1 MSFDLLSISCPG
13 GRPMLNG
20 LDINSIRSLDDA
32 LEVIRKLLN
41 LVETLNQETLELKRQ
56 NQKLRDENNRLKG
69 EQGKPK
75 IKPNKKT
82 PGQYSSEKERKR
94 PKKRKKHSKKDQ
106 IKTHDTQICSVDKS
120 ILPND
125 ARFKGYDRLV
135 VQDIKFEAHNT
146 LFLKEKYYSPSLNKT
161 YLAPLPSGYDGEF
174 GPAIK
179 ALAIKLYFDSNI
191 TQRNILDLL
200 QDAEINISAGQLSNF
215 LIKDQELFHQE
226 KDALYEAGLKS
237 SPWQHI
243 DDTSTRVN
251 AHNHY
256 CQILC
261 NPLYTAYFTTK
272 DKSRLTVLD
281 VLTNFGPRTFL
292 LNEEAF
298 SYIDLFRLPVPV
310 VRQLKAFPQQQPIG
324 QKEFFSLLDK
334 HLPCLGP
341 QQRSRVLDAAAVAA
355 YHAQMEFP
363 IIRLLLCDDAPQ
375 FKLVTQELALCWV
388 HDGRH
393 YKKLDPFLSPHR
405 QLLDT
410 FLDQYWDFYRQLLQ
424 YRQNPSNPEHIRL
437 DHLFDEIFSTVT
449 GYDALDRRIEKTKA
463 KKPSMLIVL
472 DHPEIPLHNNPAELG
487 ARKRVRKRV
496 VSFGTRT
503 IDGTNAWDTFM
514 SISATAKK
522 LGVNFYHYLSDRISG
537 AFEIPALAELITQR
551 AQQLNLGASWN
562 PP

>member
-1 MSFDLLSISCPG
+1 
-13 GRPMLNG
+13 MLNG
-20 LDINSIRSLDDA
+20 LDINNITDLDDG
-32 LEVIRKLLN
+32 LDVIRKLLN
-41 LVETLNQETLELKRQ
+41 LVEDLGQENLELKRQ
-56 NQKLRDENNRLKG
+56 NQELRDEINRLKG

-82 PGQYSSEKERKR
+82 PSQYSSEKERKK
-94 PKKRKKHSKKDQ
+94 PKKRKKHSKKGC
-106 IKTHDTQICSVDKS
+106 IKTHDSQICSVDKS

-125 ARFKGYDRLV
+125 ARFKGYDRVV

-179 ALAIKLYFDSNI
+179 ALAIKLYFDSNM

-215 LIKDQELFHQE
+215 LIKDQGLFHQE

-251 AHNHY
+251 GQNQY

-261 NPLYTAYFTTK
+261 NPLYTAYFTTE

-298 SYIDLFRLPVPV
+298 SYIDIFRLPIPV
-310 VRQLKAFPQQQPIG
+310 VRQLKTFPQQQQIG
-324 QKEFFSLLDK
+324 EEEFLDLLDK
-334 HLPCLGP
+334 HLPHLGP
-341 QQRSRVLDAAAVAA
+341 QHYNHILEAAAVAA

-375 FKLVTQELALCWV
+375 FKLITQELALCWI

-393 YKKLDPFLSPHR
+393 YKKLDPFIVQHR

-410 FLDQYWDFYRQLLQ
+410 FLDQYWGFYKQLLQ
-424 YRQNPSNPEHIRL
+424 YRQNPSNLEHMRL
-437 DHLFDEIFSTVT
+437 DHLFDDIFSTVT
-449 GYDALDRRIEKTKA
+449 GYDALDQRIAKTKA
-463 KKPSMLIVL
+463 KKSSMLIVL

-503 IDGTNAWDTFM
+503 KDGTKAWDTFM

-537 AFEIPALAELITQR
+537 AFEMPSMAELITQK

>member
-1 MSFDLLSISCPG
+1 
-13 GRPMLNG
+13 MLNA
-20 LDINSIRSLDDA
+20 LDIKNITDLDDA

-41 LVETLNQETLELKRQ
+41 LVETLNQEILELKRQ
-56 NQKLRDENNRLKG
+56 NQELRDEINRLKG

-75 IKPNKKT
+75 IKPNKNP
-82 PGQYSSEKERKR
+82 PGQYSSEKERKKS
-94 PKKRKKHSKKDQ
+94 KKRKKHSKKDH
-106 IKTHDTQICSVDKS
+106 IKTHKSQICSVDKS

-125 ARFKGYDRLV
+125 ARFKGYDPVV
-135 VQDIKFEAHNT
+135 VQDIKFEAYNT
-146 LFLKEKYYSPSLNKT
+146 LFLKEKYYSPSLNRT
-161 YLAPLPSGYDGEF
+161 WLAPLPSGYDGEF

-200 QDAEINISAGQLSNF
+200 QDAEIQISAGQLSNF

-281 VLTNFGPRTFL
+281 VLQNFGPRTFL

-298 SYIDLFRLPVPV
+298 SYMDIFRLPIPV
-310 VRQLKAFPQQQPIG
+310 VRQLKTFPQQQSIG
-324 QKEFFSLLDK
+324 QEEFLGLLDK
-334 HLPCLGP
+334 HIPCLGP
-341 QQRSRVLDAAAVAA
+341 QQRSRVLEAAAVAA
-355 YHAQMEFP
+355 YHARMEFP
-363 IIRLLLCDDAPQ
+363 VIRLLLCDDAPQ
-375 FKLVTQELALCWV
+375 FKLITQELALCWV

-393 YKKLDPFLSPHR
+393 YKKLDPFVPLHQ

-410 FLDQYWDFYRQLLQ
+410 FLKQYWDFYRLLIQ
-424 YRQNPSNPEHIRL
+424 YRQNPSNPEHLRL
-437 DHLFDEIFSTVT
+437 DQLFDDIFSTVT
-449 GYDALDRRIEKTKA
+449 RYDALERRIEKTRA

-472 DHPEIPLHNNPAELG
+472 DHPEVPLHNNPAELG

-503 IDGTNAWDTFM
+503 LDGTKAWDTFM

-522 LGVNFYHYLSDRISG
+522 LGINFYHYVSDRISG
-537 AFEIPALAELITQR
+537 TFEMPSMAELITQR

-562 PP
+562 PPQNPFENTPISC

>member
-1 MSFDLLSISCPG
+1 
-13 GRPMLNG
+13 MLTD
-20 LDINSIRSLDDA
+20 LDIDNIRELDDA
-32 LEVIRKLLN
+32 LDYIRSLLN
-41 LVETLNQETLELKRQ
+41 FIETLSQENRELKLRIQ
-56 NQKLRDENNRLKG
+56 ELRDEINRLKG
-69 EQGKPK
+69 EQGRPE
-75 IKPNKKT
+75 IKPEKKT
-82 PGQYSSEKERKR
+82 PKQYSSEKERKE
-94 PKKRKKHSKKDQ
+94 PKERVKHNKKDQ
-106 IKTHDTQICSVDKS
+106 IKTHDIQTCHIDKS
-120 ILPND
+120 LLPKD
-125 ARFKGYDRLV
+125 ARFKGYDPVV
-135 VQDIKFEAHNT
+135 VQDIKFQAHNT
-146 LFLKEKYYSPSLNKT
+146 LFLKEKYHSPSLNKT
-161 YLAPLPSGYDGEF
+161 YLAQLPPGYDGEF
-174 GPAIK
+174 GPVIK
-179 ALAIKLYFDSNI
+179 ALAIKLHFDSNI
-191 TQRNILDLL
+191 AERNILDLFK
-200 QDAEINISAGQLSNF
+200 DAEVKISAGQISNF

-226 KDALYEAGLKS
+226 KDAIYEAGIKS

-281 VLTNFGPRTFL
+281 VLRNFGPRSFL

-298 SYIDLFRLPVPV
+298 SYIDIFRLPIPV
-310 VRQLKAFPQQQPIG
+310 VKQLKTFPQQEAIG

-334 HLPCLGP
+334 RLHYLGP
-341 QQRSRVLDAAAVAA
+341 QQYNHILDAAAVAA
-355 YHAQMEFP
+355 YHAQMELP

-375 FKLVTQELALCWV
+375 FKLVTQELALCWI

-393 YKKLDPFLSPHR
+393 YKKLDPFLSQHQ
-405 QLLDT
+405 QLLDR

-424 YRQNPSNPEHIRL
+424 YREYPSDKDHVRL
-437 DHLFDEIFSTVT
+437 DSLFDEIFSTVT
-449 GYDALDRRIEKTKA
+449 GYDTLDQRIAKTRA

-503 IDGTNAWDTFM
+503 DDGTKAWDTFM
-514 SISATAKK
+514 SLSATAKK

-537 AFEIPALAELITQR
+537 AFEITSMAELITQR